1 MNIYN
6 FLMCNI
12 ILSLSGIILISFKR
26 LCSKAISVK
35 CNYYIGF
42 LLIFILIIPILPKI
56 DILHTIISYSNIESV
71 TKNVNFLNADNFE
84 INDKEFYVSV
94 NKNYIISF
102 IIISVVLLKILILK
116 ISEIS
121 LRKYRESRICCEEFN
136 KYCDILKVNAQLYKS
151 KSINSPISFGIIKKY
166 VIIPDR
172 KLNKR
177 ELEIVVLHEL
187 THHKHND
194 VLINYILCFLNAVY
208 WFNPFVYIIIKDIR
222 LGMEIYCDY
231 SVIQQTQNNIEYGN
245 IILDFISDNNKYGI
259 ANCIKGNCKQLKRR
273 INKIIQYDTEYS
285 KKASKAI
292 IAFFTCIIFLFS
304 VCINSFGYV
313 FEYNHINIS
322 ATEVNLE
329 KFFNGSEGTFV
340 LYNQNNDEYI
350 IYNKDLA
357 YKRVSPNSTFKIP
370 LALKGLEENII
381 TVSENEMFWNGVD
394 NQFSEWNKNQ
404 NLNSAMKYSVNWY
417 FQEIDKKLNKSEIVN
432 YLKYIDYGN
441 KNVYSNKNYWLED
454 SLEISPV
461 EQVIFLKR
469 LINNDYNFK
478 QENISS
484 VMKSIKLDN
493 GLYGKTGT
501 GMINGKVNI
510 GWFIGIIERNNN
522 KYIFAARVKD
532 ADGLVTKNIT
542 INILKSDVID

>member
-1 MNIYN
+1 
-6 FLMCNI
+6 
-12 ILSLSGIILISFKR
+12 
-26 LCSKAISVK
+26 
-35 CNYYIGF
+35 
-42 LLIFILIIPILPKI
+42 
-56 DILHTIISYSNIESV
+56 
-71 TKNVNFLNADNFE
+71 
-84 INDKEFYVSV
+84 
-94 NKNYIISF
+94 
-102 IIISVVLLKILILK
+102 
-116 ISEIS
+116 
-121 LRKYRESRICCEEFN
+121 
-136 KYCDILKVNAQLYKS
+136 
-151 KSINSPISFGIIKKY
+151 
-166 VIIPDR
+166 
-172 KLNKR
+172 
-177 ELEIVVLHEL
+177 
-187 THHKHND
+187 
-194 VLINYILCFLNAVY
+194 
-208 WFNPFVYIIIKDIR
+208 
-222 LGMEIYCDY
+222 
-231 SVIQQTQNNIEYGN
+231 
-245 IILDFISDNNKYGI
+245 
-259 ANCIKGNCKQLKRR
+259 
-273 INKIIQYDTEYS
+273 
-285 KKASKAI
+285 
-292 IAFFTCIIFLFS
+292 
-304 VCINSFGYV
+304 
-313 FEYNHINIS
+313 
-322 ATEVNLE
+322 
-329 KFFNGSEGTFV
+329 
-340 LYNQNNDEYI
+340 
-350 IYNKDLA
+350 LA

-478 QENISS
+478 QENINS
-484 VMKSIKLDN
+484 VMKAIKLDN